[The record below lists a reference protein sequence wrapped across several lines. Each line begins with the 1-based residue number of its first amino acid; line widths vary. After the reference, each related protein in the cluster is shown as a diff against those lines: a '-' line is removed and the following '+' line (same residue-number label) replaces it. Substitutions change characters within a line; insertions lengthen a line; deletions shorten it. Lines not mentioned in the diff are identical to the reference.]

1 MVVLLD
7 LDEDVSDPHA
17 DVRHGGGFADFQ
29 IHLRNGAVTK
39 SDRTGIPDDGEGS
52 ERENPNINGFSAALG
67 CYPYALC
74 LPQLPKRPLTR
85 AVSDSIVSQMTRS
98 LDLNDLDAL
107 SRTCRQ
113 FHANLLPFRRQLV
126 RQTLRCGNEGAASAT
141 RNRTASNGARRLPG
155 TNGIDSSRMTSGRV
169 GACARDMVAECRRC
183 GNVVCRASP
192 PRPQP
197 YRSPPNPH

>member
-7 LDEDVSDPHA
+7 LDEDVADPHA

-39 SDRTGIPDDGEGS
+39 SDRTGLSDDREVS
-52 ERENPNINGFSAALG
+52 RKENPNINGFSAALG
-67 CYPYALC
+67 CYPYALRR
-74 LPQLPKRPLTR
+74 LQLLERLLTR
-85 AVSDSIVSQMTRS
+85 AVPDSIISQMTRS

-126 RQTLRCGNEGAASAT
+126 KHTLRCENERAASAT
-141 RNRTASNGARRLPG
+141 RNRTTSNGARRLHG
-155 TNGIDSSRMTSGRV
+155 NNGIDPSRMTSGRV

-197 YRSPPNPH
+197 HRPPPDPH